1 MKTNDLIAALSADTK
16 SVSPPITRTLW
27 LAAAVGAVGAA
38 VLFFLLL
45 GPRGDLGAALEN
57 PRLMFKWLLTLSLL
71 ASAMGL
77 AMQLARP
84 ESVPG
89 VRFLVLVVTPVVLA
103 VGIAAE
109 LMALPRADWESHMI
123 GTSPMACVVLIPI
136 LSALPLAALIYAMRQ
151 GAPARPIL
159 AGAVAR
165 LAAAGLAGPF
175 YCSHCLNDSPL
186 FVAVWYGIAIA
197 IVATLG
203 ALLGG
208 RLLRW

>member
-16 SVSPPITRTLW
+16 SVSPPLTRTLW

-45 GPRGDLGAALEN
+45 GPRGDLGSALEN
-57 PRLMFKWLLTLSLL
+57 QRLMFKWLLTLSLL

-159 AGAVAR
+159 AGAVAG
-165 LAAAGLAGPF
+165 LAAAGIAGTF
-175 YCSHCLNDSPL
+175 YGSHCLNDSPL